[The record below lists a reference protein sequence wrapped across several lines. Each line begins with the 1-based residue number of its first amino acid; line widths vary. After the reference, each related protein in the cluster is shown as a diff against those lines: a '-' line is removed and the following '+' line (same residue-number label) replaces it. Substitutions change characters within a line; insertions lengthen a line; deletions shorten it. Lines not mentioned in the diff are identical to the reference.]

1 MKKTGLGAAI
11 FIFVLLL
18 IAFRNDDGDWFTP
31 DRRSTVETPS
41 PTDLRFN
48 IDKSD
53 QVMIVATDSWGATH
67 ATAALW
73 ERQKDGSWKNSSG
86 DSQARIGRNGF
97 SENRSEGDGT
107 TPAGR
112 FRLTAAFG
120 SAEESSTNLPYSQV
134 APTDC
139 WISDTRDASYNQW
152 TSRENCTPPN
162 VNMYQRA
169 QENGVYAHAVVIDFN
184 TGVDFAVGKGS
195 AIFLYRNELLKGSRS
210 TSTSTSGGVTL
221 SESDLMEVFRKLDED
236 AHPVIVMG
244 PLKWI
249 VGPRDTTAVVDGEKV
264 GVDPGPDGA
273 G

>member
-18 IAFRNDDGDWFTP
+18 IAFRNDDGDWFTS

-41 PTDLRFN
+41 PDKLRFN

-53 QVMIVATDSWGATH
+53 QVLIVTTDTWGATH

-73 ERQKDGSWKNSSG
+73 ERQKDGSWKNSTA
-86 DSQARIGRNGF
+86 DNQARIGRNGF

-107 TPAGR
+107 TPAGI

-120 SAEESSTNLPYSQV
+120 SAKESSTNLPYSKV
-134 APTDC
+134 EPGDC
-139 WISDTRDASYNQW
+139 WISDTNDASYNQW
-152 TSRENCTPPN
+152 TTRENCSPPN
-162 VNMYQRA
+162 VNMYELA
-169 QENGVYAHAVVIDFN
+169 QNNGVYAHAVVIDFN
-184 TGVDFAVGKGS
+184 THPISPGKGS
-195 AIFLYRNELLKGSRS
+195 AVFLYRNELLKGSKS
-210 TSTSTSGGVTL
+210 TTTATTAGVTL

-264 GVDPGPDGA
+264 SLDPGPDGA